1 MFLEK
6 KIYPESLRNEKIQV
20 LTCLVAIVM
29 SLGER
34 VRRQTNP
41 FLSWKVVER
50 AAKALHSSAVIALR
64 AELCRVHVLET
75 PQTTQ
80 PQSYMALQSAFV

>member
-20 LTCLVAIVM
+20 LTCLVAVVT
-29 SLGER
+29 SLAER
-34 VRRQTNP
+34 VRRWTNP
-41 FLSWKVVER
+41 FLTWQVVER
-50 AAKALHSSAVIALR
+50 TAKALHLSVVIALR
-64 AELCRVHVLET
+64 AELCLAHVLET

-80 PQSYMALQSAFV
+80 PQSCMALQSGFV